1 MAHTVLA
8 AALVVTT
15 AVAGYAS
22 PTPAATTPP
31 GPVAVTTCGQTVT
44 SDAYLAHDLTCPT
57 DVAVVLEGDGVDL
70 DLRGH
75 VLRGTRESNG
85 VVLPGWEN
93 HTIRNGTI
101 RGFGAGVSTTEVD
114 VTVPEPRVRLQD
126 VVLRENWFGLDA
138 SFTSRVVVDGG
149 RVVDNDTGLA
159 GGFQGYVEVTGGT
172 VFRGNGLAIS
182 QWVDVEGAT
191 FTRNDLVGECSDG
204 YLRISGS
211 RITRNRQVF
220 GGTFACAPALEG
232 SYVAHND
239 LVLPVE
245 HYPSGT
251 ALLTDNDFVRNGVV
265 IDAFGPVEAVGNTF
279 VRNDVAVR
287 SPEVGVPAE
296 NPDWV
301 WPFVTLTDNIFLRNG
316 DAIDVLSPGVLT
328 GNRVERST
336 GWGIHA
342 PNVTDG
348 GGNTA
353 SRNGR
358 EPQCT
363 GVVCG

>member
-1 MAHTVLA
+1 MARTLLA
-8 AALVVTT
+8 AAFVVTT
-15 AVAGYAS
+15 AVTGYAA
-22 PTPAATTPP
+22 PTPTPTAPP

-44 SDAYLAHDLTCPT
+44 SDAYLARDLTCPT
-57 DVAVVLEGDGVDL
+57 DIAVVLAGDGVDL

-75 VLRGTRESNG
+75 VLRGSRESNG

-93 HTIRNGTI
+93 HTISNGTI
-101 RGFGAGVSTTEVD
+101 RGFSAGVSTTEVD

-138 SFTSRVVVDGG
+138 SFTSRVLVTGG
-149 RVVDNDTGLA
+149 RVVDNDFGLA

-172 VFRGNGLAIS
+172 VFRGNGVALD
-182 QWVDVEGAT
+182 QWADVHGAT
-191 FTRNDLVGECSDG
+191 FTRNDVVAECSDG
-204 YLRISGS
+204 WLSISES
-211 RITRNRQVF
+211 RITRNTAVF
-220 GGTFACAPALEG
+220 GSTFRCAPTLER
-232 SYVAHND
+232 SFVAHND
-239 LVLPVE
+239 VVLPVA
-245 HYPSGT
+245 HDPSVT
-251 ALLTDNDFVRNGVV
+251 ARVVDNEFRDNGVV
-265 IDAFGPVEAVGNTF
+265 IDAFGPVEAIGNTF

-287 SPEVGVPAE
+287 SPLTGVPEE

-301 WPFVTLTDNIFLRNG
+301 WPFVTLTDNVFLRNG

-342 PNVTDG
+342 PNVADG

>member
-1 MAHTVLA
+1 MAHTLLA
-8 AALVVTT
+8 AAFVVTT
-15 AVAGYAS
+15 AVTGYAA
-22 PTPAATTPP
+22 PTPTPTAPP
-31 GPVAVTTCGQTVT
+31 GPVAVTECGQTVT
-44 SDAYLAHDLTCPT
+44 TDAYLAKNLTCPT
-57 DVAVVLEGDGVDL
+57 DIAVVLAGDGVDL

-75 VLRGTRESNG
+75 VLRGSRESNG
-85 VVLPGWEN
+85 IVLPGWEN
-93 HTIRNGTI
+93 HTISNGTI
-101 RGFGAGVSTTEVD
+101 RGFSAGVSTTEVD
-114 VTVPEPRVRLQD
+114 ATVPEPRVRLED

-138 SFTSRVVVDGG
+138 SFTSRVVVTGG
-149 RVVDNDTGLA
+149 RVVDNDFGLA
-159 GGFQGYVEVTGGT
+159 AGWQGGIHVTGGT
-172 VFRGNGLAIS
+172 VFRGNGVA
-182 QWVDVEGAT
+182 VDQAVTVEGAT
-191 FTRNDLVGECSDG
+191 FTGNDVVAECQDG
-204 YLRISGS
+204 GLTIVDS
-211 RITRNRQVF
+211 RITRNTAVF
-220 GGTFACAPALEG
+220 GSTWMCAPTLAR

-239 LVLPVE
+239 VVLRVE
-245 HYPSGT
+245 HYHSGT
-251 ALLTDNDFVRNGVV
+251 ARVVDNEFRDNGVV

-287 SPEVGVPAE
+287 SPVVGVPEE

-301 WPFVTLTDNIFLRNG
+301 YPFVTLTDNLFLRNG

-342 PNVTDG
+342 PEVTDG